1 MINRTLFIFLIT
13 SLGITLFSFVAKDE
27 NIPAKKQKIIKTIVV
42 DAGHGRLS
50 TGGYHGSRG
59 ASSTEDEV
67 CLAISKYLVTALRRD
82 FPEIRIVETRPTE
95 KFVAN
100 YRRAEIA
107 NENKG
112 DLFICIHAN
121 AAPPKKHSE
130 LTGYKTVTSYAG
142 KGKKK
147 KKVTKKV
154 PQYRYWTTP
163 NPAKG
168 TETYIW
174 GAHKNEDKEVAMREN
189 SGMLEE
195 DNYKENYGD
204 IDPNS
209 PEFIA
214 LSLLKTKQ
222 FFKRSATLA
231 GFVQDEFAGIGRIDR
246 DVRQRGVGIWVL
258 QATAMPSILVET
270 GYITN
275 PEEEKYLNSKDG
287 QAELSE
293 CISRAV
299 KNYVNWLEKL
309 QAQAGNENAGNN
321 NNRQPVAK
329 DVKSLLNAVD
339 QKEKKKAF

>member
-1 MINRTLFIFLIT
+1 MIKRILFFFLT
-13 SLGITLFSFVAKDE
+13 ALMGITLFSFITNDKAVPD
-27 NIPAKKQKIIKTIVV
+27 KKQKVIRTIIV
-42 DAGHGRLS
+42 DAGHGRLEN
-50 TGGYHGSRG
+50 GGYHGSRG
-59 ASSTEDEV
+59 AFSTEDQI
-67 CLAISKYLVTALRRD
+67 CLAISKNLVAALKRD
-82 FPEIRIVETRPTE
+82 FPEIKIIETRPTE
-95 KFVAN
+95 RFVAN

-107 NENKG
+107 NANKG

-130 LTGYKTVTSYAG
+130 LTGYKTVVTYTG

-154 PQYRYWTTP
+154 PQYRHWTTP

-195 DNYKENYGD
+195 ENYKENYGD

-222 FFKRSATLA
+222 YFKRSANLA
-231 GFVQDEFAGIGRIDR
+231 GFVQDEFANVGRVDR
-246 DVRQRGVGIWVL
+246 DVKQRPVGIWVL

-275 PEEEKYLNSKDG
+275 REEENYLNSKEG
-287 QAELSE
+287 QLELSE
-293 CISRAV
+293 CITRAV
-299 KNYVNWLEKL
+299 KTYVDWLEKQQL
-309 QAQAGNENAGNN
+309 QTNADNGSSGN
-321 NNRQPVAK
+321 QKPSSK
-329 DVKSLLNAVD
+329 DVKAFLNVVE
-339 QKEKKKAF
+339 QKEKKGF